1 MKSPPRPKST
11 KLSET
16 CPPPPE
22 TIHDKK
28 RGKSY
33 ERHGLLGEGGFA
45 RVYEVEDERGYRL
58 AIKTISKSA
67 LQSKKNRTKL
77 YAEIKLHKAL
87 SHPNIVGF
95 EECFE
100 DDENVYM
107 LMELCKSGNMMDL
120 LRSRKRYTAPE
131 TRFFLV
137 QLIGACQYMHEHSVI
152 HRDLKLGNL
161 FLDEFMNVKV
171 GDFGLAALIE
181 REGERKNKN
190 TDCPRTICG
199 TPNYIAPEVLFDTSN
214 GHSFEVDV
222 WSIGVI
228 M

>member
-1 MKSPPRPKST
+1 MPLRQYLKQRCSPRKT
-11 KLSET
+11 
-16 CPPPPE
+16 
-22 TIHDKK
+22 
-28 RGKSY
+28 
-33 ERHGLLGEGGFA
+33 GLRCVLNSDNI
-45 RVYEVEDERGYRL
+45 VTHTLTY
-58 AIKTISKSA
+58 S
-67 LQSKKNRTKL
+67 QL

-100 DDENVYM
+100 DEENVYM
-107 LMELCKSGNMMDL
+107 LMELCKAGNMMDL
-120 LRSRKRYTAPE
+120 LRARKRYTAPE

-161 FLDEFMNVKV
+161 FLDESMNVKV

-181 REGERKNKN
+181 REGERKK
-190 TDCPRTICG
+190 TICG

-228 M
+228 MYTLLVGKPPFQTKDVKEIYKWV